1 MSFRKQIL
9 LSQCLLLLGL
19 ITVLMP
25 LLGTINRF
33 VLRKM
38 DGEAVAK
45 MYEAAVVKRALD
57 WTTLIVSVA
66 VLAINGIL
74 IMFIVHRVMH
84 PVQQIIEA
92 IYPYKEGFMPR
103 IILKGSV
110 IAKEFTKLAST
121 INSLTDQIR
130 KQIDFLTKQREET
143 EEILESIGEGIIA
156 ADPSAKVIF
165 ANRAACRMLGVTP
178 EQILKKTLDS
188 LKGVSQEAV
197 AKLLCP
203 EKSMILS
210 HVTSGSKAAAIH
222 STRQAPSGPAE
233 ENGRN
238 VAQKGDFNG
247 QMSFATASQD
257 ILKKSHEMIVYAL
270 QTAEPMQ
277 YTWIVRGKGTFYHD
291 LIAAPLEHKD
301 GALLVL
307 QDKTSDYRIVELGK
321 DFIANASH
329 ELKTPI
335 TIIRGFA
342 ETLQDLPK
350 LSREMLSQIT
360 EKIVKT
366 CIRLDKLVKSL
377 LTLTDIEHLSDEQFV
392 KTDLILLIEN
402 CMEMILAAHPEVK
415 VQLHAQNSSAL
426 IWADADLFELA
437 VMNLLENAVKYSKNA
452 PSIDIFVEEKKGE
465 IALRFADQGIG
476 IPEEDL
482 SQIFERFYTVDKAR
496 SRKKGGAGLGLS
508 IVKTIV
514 EKHFGKITVSSLLGK
529 GSIFTL
535 ILPKKRT

>member
-9 LSQCLLLLGL
+9 LSQFLLLLVL
-19 ITVLMP
+19 ITILMP

-103 IILKGSV
+103 IILKGSM

-165 ANRAACRMLGVTP
+165 ANRAACRMLGVTS

-188 LKGVSQEAV
+188 LKVV
-197 AKLLCP
+197 
-203 EKSMILS
+203 
-210 HVTSGSKAAAIH
+210 
-222 STRQAPSGPAE
+222 
-233 ENGRN
+233 
-238 VAQKGDFNG
+238 
-247 QMSFATASQD
+247 SQD

-270 QTAEPMQ
+270 QTAEPIQ

-392 KTDLILLIEN
+392 KTDLIVLVEN

-529 GSIFTL
+529 GSTFTL
-535 ILPKKRT
+535 TLPKKRT